1 MTFFHGRGADITG
14 PGQSAQP
21 LTCAVRAGK
30 ARPYNMSCRTTPTAP
45 CHIAAPYFSK
55 RAAKRRFCAAVMRA
69 VYCSASARAADSS
82 PAAR

>member
-21 LTCAVRAGK
+21 LTCAVRAGN
-30 ARPYNMSCRTTPTAP
+30 ARPYISYRTTPTVP
-45 CHIAAPYFSK
+45 RHIAAPYFSK